1 MRAAFSRYFGLR
13 SYEPR
18 CQLLSFGA
26 GLRHAVV
33 AALIVF
39 VSSLAFAQP
48 AIAQSFPSKPIRLV
62 VPFAAG
68 GVTDVMARLVGG
80 EMAKY
85 LGQPLVIDNRLG
97 AGGAIAAEFV
107 AKAPADGYTLC
118 FCTTGPMALI
128 PILDPK
134 LPYNPLRD
142 LAPIS
147 HLHNVDN
154 VIIARADL
162 PANTIAQ
169 VVALAQASPDKIT
182 YGTPGIGGPQHLS
195 GELMNSMAGIRLL
208 HVPFKGEA
216 PSITDLMGGQIAI
229 ALPTALAGVP
239 HIKNGKLRA
248 LAVTSQK
255 RIASLPD
262 VPTVDEALGITG
274 YEAVSWGGLMVP
286 KGTPADVVAKMNVEV
301 NKALKMP
308 DIAEKL
314 TGLGAEIVGGTPEAF
329 DLFLRTELIKWKK
342 VAEAAKISLD

>member
-1 MRAAFSRYFGLR
+1 MTSTRYLFRFVATLMVVGALFGT
-13 SYEPR
+13 
-18 CQLLSFGA
+18 QA
-26 GLRHAVV
+26 
-33 AALIVF
+33 
-39 VSSLAFAQP
+39 
-48 AIAQSFPSKPIRLV
+48 AIAKDWPTQPVRIVLPY
-62 VPFAAG
+62 PPG
-68 GVTDVMARLVGG
+68 GASDVTARL
-80 EMAKY
+80 
-85 LGQPLVIDNRLG
+85 LGTKMGQAWGSSVLIENRPG
-97 AGGAIAAEFV
+97 ANGIVANELV
-107 AKAPADGYTLC
+107 AKAPADGYTVLMANL
-118 FCTTGPMALI
+118 GPNAI
-128 PILDPK
+128 NPAVYSK
-134 LPYNPLRD
+134 LPYDMRKDFAPVVLTTMVPLVIVTSSD
-142 LAPIS
+142 SPIK
-147 HLHNVDN
+147 N
-154 VIIARADL
+154 
-162 PANTIAQ
+162 
-169 VVALAQASPDKIT
+169 LAQLIAMAKERPGQVAFGSAGNGASN
-182 YGTPGIGGPQHLS
+182 HLA
-195 GELMNSMAGIRLL
+195 GELLAVTTGVKLL
-208 HVPFKGEA
+208 HVPYKGDA

>member
-1 MRAAFSRYFGLR
+1 MTSTRYLFRFVATLMVVGALFGT
-13 SYEPR
+13 
-18 CQLLSFGA
+18 QA
-26 GLRHAVV
+26 
-33 AALIVF
+33 
-39 VSSLAFAQP
+39 
-48 AIAQSFPSKPIRLV
+48 AIAKDWPTQPVRIVLPY
-62 VPFAAG
+62 PPG
-68 GVTDVMARLVGG
+68 GASDVTARL
-80 EMAKY
+80 
-85 LGQPLVIDNRLG
+85 LGTKMGQAWGSSVLIENRPG
-97 AGGAIAAEFV
+97 ANGIVANELV
-107 AKAPADGYTLC
+107 AKAPADGYTVLMANL
-118 FCTTGPMALI
+118 GPNAI
-128 PILDPK
+128 NPAVYSK
-134 LPYNPLRD
+134 LPYDMRKDFAPVVLTTMVPLVIVTSSD
-142 LAPIS
+142 SPIK
-147 HLHNVDN
+147 N
-154 VIIARADL
+154 
-162 PANTIAQ
+162 
-169 VVALAQASPDKIT
+169 LAQLIAMAKERPGQVAFGSAGNGASN
-182 YGTPGIGGPQHLS
+182 HLA
-195 GELMNSMAGIRLL
+195 GELLAVTTGVKML
-208 HVPFKGEA
+208 HVPYKGDA